1 MECTDG
7 PESDN
12 KRDEGILTLLR
23 AICVTWACQEALG
36 GSDEDDKAVLTS
48 TELESQFIVDGKH
61 VPSEDGLESERTTY
75 YSYKLRHVGYR
86 FQCVVT

>member
-1 MECTDG
+1 M
-7 PESDN
+7 
-12 KRDEGILTLLR
+12 LFR
-23 AICVTWACQEALG
+23 AICVTWTSQEPLG
-36 GSDEDDKAVLTS
+36 GSDEDDKAVLTD